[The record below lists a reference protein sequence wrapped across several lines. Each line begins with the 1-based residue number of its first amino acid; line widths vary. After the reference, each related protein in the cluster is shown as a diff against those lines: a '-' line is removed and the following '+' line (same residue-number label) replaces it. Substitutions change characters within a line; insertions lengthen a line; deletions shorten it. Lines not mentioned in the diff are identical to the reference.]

1 MEFKNIVGKY
11 SNKQQAFAHPV
22 DYAMIRLVW
31 TNFGI
36 GNRLKSQSFYE
47 VEYSEKQNPKPY
59 RESFHTFEYVNDTEV
74 LFYTFDSGWNEL
86 CVHTIC
92 WDGEF
97 WVYQPCDTCIVNDIK
112 IISEIKFN
120 DKKYYGRDAGYDADG
135 KLVWGKE
142 TGMFEFDKL

>member
-1 MEFKNIVGKY
+1 MEFKNIIGEY
-11 SNKQQAFAHPV
+11 SNKNQAFMYPV

-31 TNFGI
+31 DSMGF
-36 GNRLKSQSFYE
+36 GNRIRSQSFYE
-47 VEYSEKQNPKPY
+47 IDLTEQENPKPY
-59 RESFHTFEYVNDTEV
+59 RESFHTFEHVNDTEV
-74 LFYTFDSGWNEL
+74 LFYTFDGGWNEL

-97 WVYQPCDTCIVNDIK
+97 WVYQPCDTCIVKDIK